1 LKSKRNGP
9 AKLYGEVDHPKAG
22 KTRSPVKKF
31 NSSIKKKMMFRKDM
45 FLKMIALAM
54 FVAVLLGACAPAA
67 EVAEPEVAEPE
78 VAEPEVR
85 GKGSG
90 LPCQPNCQYSD
101 LVVGFLQTGS
111 EGGWRAA
118 NTASFN
124 ETAEQVGLTLKFYDS
139 QNALD
144 KQVAGFQQFIEDP
157 DVNVIILSALET
169 TGWDQLIKDA
179 YAAGKI
185 VVIQDRRIDAPADL
199 FETFIGADFVEEGRK
214 SAREICALLEGS
226 ESKKVWELTG
236 NVGSSA
242 EKDRGQGFRE
252 AMTECGLEVT
262 KSQTANW
269 SITEGKQVTEAWL
282 KETTDVQAIFGQ
294 NDEMALGAIEAL
306 KEAGLE
312 PGVDVKVLSVDATA
326 GAFNAMLD
334 GTLNVTVECNPLLAP
349 QVYEA
354 ALKAANGEVLPEWI
368 PSQEDVFRA
377 TDPNLQEI
385 AEGRKY

>member
-1 LKSKRNGP
+1 
-9 AKLYGEVDHPKAG
+9 
-22 KTRSPVKKF
+22 
-31 NSSIKKKMMFRKDM
+31 M
-45 FLKMIALAM
+45 
-54 FVAVLLGACAPAA
+54 
-67 EVAEPEVAEPE
+67 
-78 VAEPEVR
+78 
-85 GKGSG
+85 G
-90 LPCQPNCQYSD
+90 LPCAPNCEYSD

-124 ETAEQVGLTLKFYDS
+124 ETAEQLGLKLKFYDS
-139 QNALD
+139 QNELSRE
-144 KQVAGFQQFIEDP
+144 VAGFQQFNEDP
-157 DVNVIILSALET
+157 EVNVIVLSALET
-169 TGWDQLIKDA
+169 TGWEQLIKDA

-185 VVIQDRRIDAPADL
+185 VVIQDRRIDAPSEL

-226 ESKKVWELTG
+226 ESKNVWELVG

-242 EKDRGQGFRE
+242 AKDRGQGFRE
-252 AMTECGLEVT
+252 AMGECGLTIT

-282 KETTDVQAIFGQ
+282 KETQDVQAIFGQ

-306 KEAGLE
+306 KEAGLV
-312 PGVDVKVLSVDATA
+312 PGEDVKVLSVDATA
-326 GAFNAMLD
+326 GAFKAMQD

-349 QVYEA
+349 QVFDA
-354 ALKAANGEVLPEWI
+354 ALKAANGEDLPDWI

-377 TDPNLQEI
+377 TDPNLNEI
-385 AEGRKY
+385 VQGRKY